1 MSFDS
6 QMVEKK
12 KNKRQPALWDTS
24 QIYIF
29 LYFKFNW
36 LTEEEL
42 ILYIYTHIT
51 KTFKHVLTRLCC
63 SEKSRADNWAWLWW
77 TGSAANQLWS
87 SRLARVIRQDANSIR
102 LPSFLLNQRC
112 WGNWE
117 RWCGSWAWSFRKK
130 TRTTKSVKMR
140 LVSESNKGSRQHFS
154 QEKKKCLTHLWKCV
168 WWPPAFLT
176 GPNHH
181 SGSFISLPD

>member
-1 MSFDS
+1 MSSDS

-12 KNKRQPALWDTS
+12 KNKRQPKLWDTS

-29 LYFKFNW
+29 LYFKFNC
-36 LTEEEL
+36 LTEGNW
-42 ILYIYTHIT
+42 YIYTHKT
-51 KTFKHVLTRLCC
+51 KSFGHVLTRLCC
-63 SEKSRADNWAWLWW
+63 SEKSQTDNWSWLWW

-87 SRLARVIRQDANSIR
+87 SRSARVIREDANSIR
-102 LPSFLLNQRC
+102 LLSFLWNQRC

-117 RWCGSWAWSFRKK
+117 RWCGSWAWSLRKK
-130 TRTTKSVKMR
+130 TRTTKAVKMR
-140 LVSESNKGSRQHFS
+140 LVREQQRLSPTFQPG
-154 QEKKKCLTHLWKCV
+154 KKCLTHLWKCV
-168 WWPPAFLT
+168 WCPPAFLT